1 MADTTGPSVAI
12 IGAGM
17 SGLCMG
23 MKLQQAGVTDFTI
36 HEQASEL
43 GGTWRDNTYPGLSCD
58 VPSRFYSYSFD
69 PNPDWSSTFA
79 GGREIHEY
87 FRRVARDHGLH
98 DHIRFNSEVTS
109 AVYRDGRW
117 QLTFKDGGEAEVD
130 VLVSASGVLRIP
142 RYPDIEGLETFA
154 GAKFHSARWDHS
166 VPIAG
171 RRVALIGTGSTGCQI
186 TAEIADVVD
195 RLYVFQ
201 RSAQWIYPLRNAK
214 YSMLSR
220 RLFKRFDRL
229 NKLSYHLWRQVLEQS
244 FGKAVIRPGWQR
256 RMISATCRAN
266 LRFVIKDP
274 ELRRKLTPDHEPMC
288 RRLIMSSRF
297 YPAMQEP
304 AVELVT
310 DAIER
315 VVPEGVVTADGRV
328 HEADVIV
335 LATGFDPQAF
345 MRPMELV
352 GENGITLEEAWENGP
367 SAYRT
372 VALPNFPN
380 FFMLM
385 GPHSPFGNQ
394 SLVLVAETQADYVVW
409 WIDQLRAG
417 RAVAGAPAAE
427 ATDRYNAEMRD
438 AMPETVWMTGCKSW
452 YLGKDGLPQ
461 LWPWTPAEH
470 RAMLAAPDIDEFVIS
485 EPVPN

>member
-1 MADTTGPSVAI
+1 MSSANGRGPSVAI

-17 SGLCMG
+17 SGICMAI
-23 MKLQQAGVTDFTI
+23 KCQEAGITDFTI
-36 HEQASEL
+36 HEQAPEV

-69 PNPDWSSTFA
+69 PNPGWSSTFA
-79 GGREIHEY
+79 GGREIHDY
-87 FRRVARDHGLH
+87 FRDVTESHGLRE
-98 DHIRFNSEVTS
+98 HIRFNSEIVS
-109 AVYRDGRW
+109 AKYSGGRW
-117 QLTFKDGGEAEVD
+117 ELRSADGEKSVVD
-130 VLVSASGVLRIP
+130 VLVSATGVLRIP
-142 RYPDIEGLETFA
+142 RYPDIEGLESFA

-171 RRVALIGTGSTGCQI
+171 RRIALIGTGSTGCQI
-186 TAEIADVVD
+186 VAEIADVVD
-195 RLYVFQ
+195 KLYVFQ

-214 YSMLSR
+214 YSQFSR
-220 RLFKRFDRL
+220 RMFKRFGSL
-229 NKLSYHLWRQVLEQS
+229 NRLSYRLWRGFLEHG
-244 FGKAVIRPGWQR
+244 FGMAVIQPGWQR
-256 RMISATCRAN
+256 KVISAMCRAN

-274 ELRRKLTPDHEPMC
+274 ALRRKLTPDHQPMC
-288 RRLIMSSRF
+288 RRLIMSARF

-315 VVPEGVVTADGRV
+315 VVPEGVMTADGRI
-328 HEADVIV
+328 HEVDVLV

-352 GENGITLEEAWENGP
+352 GEDGVTLDEAWAGGP
-367 SAYRT
+367 LAYRT
-372 VALPNFPN
+372 VAQPGFPN

-394 SLVLVAETQADYVVW
+394 SLVQVAETQADYVVW

-417 RAVAGAPAAE
+417 RAVAGAPAAD
-427 ATDRYNAEMRD
+427 ATERYNAEMKL
-438 AMPETVWMTGCKSW
+438 AMPNTVWMTGCKSW

-461 LWPWTPAEH
+461 LWPWTPAAH
-470 RAMLAAPDIDEFVIS
+470 REMLGEPVFEEFVLS
-485 EPVPN
+485 AP